1 MKKFVIAG
9 LLASLTAC
17 SGNDGADGAP
27 GVSSLTKLTD
37 EAAGSNCNYGGVKIE
52 TGLDSNTNHTLDP
65 NEVQSTT
72 YVCNGYNSD
81 FQDENRIVLFSSGS
95 GASGTSLEEG
105 RVFGEILKFD
115 KRHWKNATSISY
127 VAWAYSEKSSNTCY
141 VELVNMTDD
150 KVIAK
155 STLKTNSTRYPG
167 TLLISP
173 ELIAELPEKE
183 ITLGL
188 RMRTQNNGTTVY
200 MGRKAELIIK
210 R

>member
-1 MKKFVIAG
+1 
-9 LLASLTAC
+9 
-17 SGNDGADGAP
+17 
-27 GVSSLTKLTD
+27 
-37 EAAGSNCNYGGVKIE
+37 
-52 TGLDSNTNHTLDP
+52 
-65 NEVQSTT
+65 
-72 YVCNGYNSD
+72 
-81 FQDENRIVLFSSGS
+81 
-95 GASGTSLEEG
+95 
-105 RVFGEILKFD
+105 
-115 KRHWKNATSISY
+115 
-127 VAWAYSEKSSNTCY
+127 
-141 VELVNMTDD
+141 MTDD